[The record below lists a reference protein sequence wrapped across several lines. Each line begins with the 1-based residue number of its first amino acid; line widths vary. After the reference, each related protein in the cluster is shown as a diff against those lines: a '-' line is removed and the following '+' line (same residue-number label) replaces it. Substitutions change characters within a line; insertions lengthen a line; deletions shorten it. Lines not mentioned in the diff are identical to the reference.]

1 MKKIIILLGFISF
14 SLFCFSQNKD
24 KIWDFP
30 VKPGT
35 DAWASLTST
44 QEMIDTCQIPVEIL
58 SKLTTAELA
67 ELCLNYP
74 LLGDMLVTNDFQK
87 GFEAMSS
94 FFNGFQEL
102 KKRNDAGVTLLKL
115 YTDFNLHSLQEK
127 KGKEITNVFLDMCID
142 VIMAQPVF
150 LQQFNK
156 EQEDE
161 LMEASLNRLKRRQQ
175 IGDSHYRQKTT
186 AVILSRLL
194 VKKEGIEQFDK
205 LGKDRL
211 LLLNNHFIL
220 KDTTIIDAI
229 KRKSEKY
236 LHQ

>member
-1 MKKIIILLGFISF
+1 MKKIISLSTILIL
-14 SLFCFSQNKD
+14 SLFSYSQEKEET
-24 KIWDFP
+24 WDFP

-35 DAWASLTST
+35 EAWASLTST
-44 QEMIDTCQIPVEIL
+44 QEMIDTCQIADDIL

-87 GFEAMSS
+87 GFEVMSS

-102 KKRNDAGVTLLKL
+102 KKRNNAGMELLKL
-115 YTDFNLHSLQEK
+115 YKDFKLQSFQEK
-127 KGKEITNVFLDMCID
+127 KGEETTNVFLDMCID

-150 LQQFNK
+150 LQQFDNQ
-156 EQEDE
+156 QEDK
-161 LMEASLNRLKRRQQ
+161 LMEASLNRLERRQQ

-186 AVILSRLL
+186 TVILSRLL
-194 VKKEGIEQFDK
+194 VKKEGLAQFDK
-205 LGKDRL
+205 LGKDRF

-220 KDTTIIDAI
+220 QDTTIIDAI
-229 KRKSEKY
+229 KQKSEKY